1 MIVSNYDA
9 SMEKVGRLLREKI
22 AIVETA
28 RLHRALA
35 AQALA
40 RAGYSTVQ
48 IDNTPTTL
56 RAISIES
63 PDLVILDALM
73 NDFDGLEV
81 CRNLKSNRFTRH
93 IPIVIVASRDSSVE
107 RFRWIGTGAD
117 DYLREPVA
125 PEQLIGHVR
134 VLLSQRVHYDSV
146 TKLPTGAYL
155 QSQIDARLTQ
165 NLPTAVVFVDIDH
178 FRAYT
183 DANGRELANRVLLDL
198 GKLMV
203 ETLPLGNVFA
213 GHLGA
218 DDFVAVLPP
227 QSAETFVQTLL
238 DRFKTVHSDV
248 VNWSGTPASSPSTPS
263 AAGAGKP
270 TRLSLS
276 IAFIT
281 NERRALVNYVQVSDL
296 LSKAMGE
303 LKSKG
308 GGKSVRI

>member
-1 MIVSNYDA
+1 
-9 SMEKVGRLLREKI
+9 MEKVGRLLREKI

-28 RLHRALA
+28 RVQRAMA

-40 RAGYSTVQ
+40 RAGYATVQ
-48 IDNTPTTL
+48 IDNSPKTL
-56 RAISIES
+56 KTISIES

-73 NDFDGLEV
+73 SDFDGLEV
-81 CRNLKSNRFTRH
+81 CRSLKSNRFTRH
-93 IPIVIVASRDSSVE
+93 IPIVIVASRDSSVDQ
-107 RFRWIGTGAD
+107 FRWIGTGAD
-117 DYLREPVA
+117 DYLREPFA

-155 QSQIDARLTQ
+155 QSQIDARLAQ
-165 NLPTAVVFVDIDH
+165 NLPTAIIFVDVDH

-183 DANGRELANRVLLDL
+183 EAKGREAANRVLLDL

-213 GHLGA
+213 GHLGG

-227 QSAETFVQTLL
+227 ESADTFIQTLL
-238 DRFKTVHSDV
+238 DRFKAMNSDLDK
-248 VNWSGTPASSPSTPS
+248 WEIAPRTTQLP
-263 AAGAGKP
+263 KP
-270 TRLSLS
+270 PLPKTRPPTLSLS
-276 IAFIT
+276 IACVT
-281 NERRALVNYVQVSDL
+281 NERRALVNYVQVSNL
-296 LSKAMGE
+296 LSEAMSN

-308 GGKSVRI
+308 GGKSVRV